1 MRRRRDISRGIL
13 NRFGNRVQ
21 DRLDCTHCGH
31 VRDWQSETSDSVFLR
46 VTKWSPGCVLT
57 DAIARELATENVGA
71 EYRCEECGERGTT
84 TRSWRYLRLAP
95 CLFISVDR
103 THFDMGMPTPQKRLG
118 RVKLPDTMSL
128 HTAHG
133 TVQYKLVAAAC
144 HRGAQAGSGHWLTW
158 RRGHTVGQPSVSWI
172 IDDDERRRLPS
183 GN

>member
-1 MRRRRDISRGIL
+1 MRKCRFTPRRFLQSVWKSSAGSSGLYALRARARLANG
-13 NRFGNRVQ
+13 RF
-21 DRLDCTHCGH
+21 RLGF
-31 VRDWQSETSDSVFLR
+31 FLR

-71 EYRCEECGERGTT
+71 EYRCDECGKRGTT
-84 TRSWRYLRLAP
+84 TRSWRYLQLAP

-103 THFDMGMPTPQKRLG
+103 TQFHMGTPTPQKRLG

-144 HRGAQAGSGHWLTW
+144 HRGAEASSGHWLT
-158 RRGHTVGQPSVSWI
+158 
-172 IDDDERRRLPS
+172 
-183 GN
+183 